1 MTKQVTIKIETSSL
15 LILRNLGPRAAYCP
29 TCRCVVEMIA
39 LEDTNANS
47 SLDRAAL
54 AEWLKS
60 EELHRSESPD
70 GSSLI
75 CLNSLLARAQN
86 TNAGNCGIPRL
97 PNTKKER
104 T

>member
-1 MTKQVTIKIETSSL
+1 MAKQVMITIETSSL
-15 LILRNLGPRAAYCP
+15 LILRNLGLRAAYCS

-54 AEWLKS
+54 EQWLKA

-75 CLNSLLARAQN
+75 CLNSLLARAQH
-86 TNAGNCGIPRL
+86 TNLGNCGIARL
-97 PNTKKER
+97 PNTEKER